1 MYSNVILLQVGQ
13 LCSWAIGHHLVYGFP
28 WLFGLR
34 WVGMRML
41 RFRYRLPLAKVPT
54 LAIFLEPLSVERG
67 GAWWSVV
74 ERGAWSVVRGTV
86 RPIRPQCYLPIRY
99 RAVPRARPL
108 VHTQG

>member
-41 RFRYRLPLAKVPT
+41 RFRHRLPLAKVPSLPALDVASANIGDLFGAT
-54 LAIFLEPLSVERG
+54 ER
-67 GAWWSVV
+67 GAWWSV
-74 ERGAWSVVRGTV
+74 ERGAWHG
-86 RPIRPQCYLPIRY
+86 
-99 RAVPRARPL
+99 
-108 VHTQG
+108 